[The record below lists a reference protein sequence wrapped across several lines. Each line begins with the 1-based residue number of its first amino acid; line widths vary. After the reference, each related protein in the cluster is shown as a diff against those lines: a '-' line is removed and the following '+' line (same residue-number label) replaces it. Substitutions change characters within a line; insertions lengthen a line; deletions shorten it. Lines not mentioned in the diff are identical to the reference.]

1 MGVALG
7 GSGPHILVEFGSPS
21 VSGDVNHQ
29 VSRVRRKLRTEIR
42 RGNSVLIVA
51 KKNVNSLDALADAVS
66 NLCERIPAS
75 DIPLLIID
83 DEFDEASVQRNPEAP
98 TPEKI
103 TQIWGNRGHKVA
115 YIGYTATIQANIL
128 QDRAN
133 TLWPRDFIELLRF
146 PAARNSPLTFF
157 EPNSN
162 SNI

>member
-1 MGVALG
+1 MII
-7 GSGPHILVEFGSPS
+7 S
-21 VSGDVNHQ
+21 
-29 VSRVRRKLRTEIR
+29 
-42 RGNSVLIVA
+42 
-51 KKNVNSLDALADAVS
+51 KKNVNTLDALADAVS
-66 NLCERIPAS
+66 SLCERIPAS

-83 DEFDEASVQRNPEAP
+83 DEFDEASVQRNEAP

-146 PAARNSPLTFF
+146 PTA
-157 EPNSN
+157 
-162 SNI
+162 